1 MRGDIIPATDDE
13 QPNPG
18 RHRATLT
25 LKELDG
31 TGNVVLEA
39 FRLPAS
45 GK

>member
-13 QPNPG
+13 QPNP
-18 RHRATLT
+18 RRYRATLT

-31 TGNVVLEA
+31 TGNVVLEG
-39 FRLPAS
+39 FTLTAS